1 MSRAVA
7 AALIAASALFARPV
21 LAVEREQQL
30 GVDFGGSMLIVSG
43 KSSPDVGGV
52 AGIHWT
58 YGLSDALNLMA
69 EADWSLVALNETQ
82 KASTTGTRP
91 SWAANADVG
100 IGYVFDV
107 LRWVPYAGVLVGGY
121 DLSGGTI
128 PGTKFLLGVAIA
140 IGCDYRFDR
149 TLAVG
154 IALRQHMLTDPST
167 WAAGDIASSTYPSF
181 TQAFARLEY
190 TWGW

>member
-7 AALIAASALFARPV
+7 AALIAASALFVRPV

-30 GVDFGGSMLIVSG
+30 GVDLGGSMLIVSG
-43 KSSPDVGGV
+43 KSSPDIGGV
-52 AGIHWT
+52 AGVHWT

-69 EADWSLVALNETQ
+69 EADWSLVALNET
-82 KASTTGTRP
+82 KCAGTPPSRP
-91 SWAANADVG
+91 SWTANADVG

-107 LRWVPYAGVLVGGY
+107 LRWVPYAGLLVGGY

-128 PGTKFLLGVAIA
+128 AGSRLLVGAAIA
-140 IGCDYRFDR
+140 IGCDYRFGR
-149 TLAVG
+149 TLAAG
-154 IALRQHMLTDPST
+154 IALRQHMLSD
-167 WAAGDIASSTYPSF
+167 ASTYPSF

>member
-1 MSRAVA
+1 MSRSVA
-7 AALIAASALFARPV
+7 AALFVASAALARPA

-30 GVDFGGSMLIVSG
+30 GADLGGSMLIVSG
-43 KSSPDVGGV
+43 KGAPDVGGTV
-52 AGIHWT
+52 GVHWT

-69 EADWSLVALNETQ
+69 EAEWSLVALAETQ
-82 KASTTGTRP
+82 GGSGPGTHP

-100 IGYVFDV
+100 VGYVFDV

-128 PGTKFLLGVAIA
+128 PGSRILLGAAIA
-140 IGCDYRFDR
+140 VGCDYRFDR

-167 WAAGDIASSTYPSF
+167 YPSF